1 MSATTPRLLLAGS
14 PPAADPG
21 LTMGA
26 FLQTMQERA
35 PGVELRWAATGDEF
49 LDALAEADAAIPGPI
64 CRGDDAMFERSPHLR
79 VAATFGSGID
89 FIDVAAATRHAVLVT
104 NNAGTAPWGVVE
116 HIVALMICLNKNLV
130 AGDRALR
137 AGPWVPPMSL
147 MGHELPGRTLSIIGL
162 GAIGKKLA
170 QLCSSGFD
178 MDVVAYSPRADAT
191 TAASVGARLVP
202 TLDDALRSGDFVS
215 LNCPVT
221 PETYHMIG
229 WRELSLMKR
238 SAFLVQVAR
247 GQLIVQ
253 DDLVRALR
261 EGVIA
266 GAGLDSYEPEPPDT
280 SHPLFHLDNVITT
293 PHIGGVTEE
302 TLLRVGHGTADSL
315 VEVFEGRRPTRLANP
330 AVWEAYQRRWKLV

>member
-1 MSATTPRLLLAGS
+1 MPRVLLAGRR
-14 PPAADPG
+14 PEGDPG
-21 LTMGA
+21 LTQTA
-26 FLQTMQERA
+26 FLETMRSRA
-35 PGVELRWAATGDEF
+35 PEVELLYADTREQFLAAIADV
-49 LDALAEADAAIPGPI
+49 DAAIPGAI
-64 CRGDDAMFERSPHLR
+64 CPGDDALFERSPRLR
-79 VAATFGSGID
+79 LAATFGSGID
-89 FIDVAAATRHAVLVT
+89 FIDVAAATRHGVLVT

-130 AGDRALR
+130 HGDRLLR
-137 AGPWVPPMSL
+137 AGGRWPSPMSL

-162 GAIGKKLA
+162 GAIGRKLA
-170 QLCSSGFD
+170 QLCSAGFG
-178 MDVVAYSPRADAT
+178 MDVAAYSPRGDAA

-202 TLDDALRSGDFVS
+202 TLDDALRIGDFVS

-253 DDLVRALR
+253 SELTRALR
-261 EGVIA
+261 EGLIA
-266 GAGLDSYEPEPPDT
+266 GAGLDSFEPEPGDT
-280 SHPLFHLDNVITT
+280 ADELFHLDNVITT

-302 TLLRVGHGTADSL
+302 TLRRVGLGTAESL
-315 VEVFEGRRPTRLANP
+315 VEVLVEGRRPARLANP
-330 AVWEAYQRRWKLV
+330 QVWEAYERRWALV